1 MQRLWIII
9 VLLASVSVGAAA
21 PLTIDEAV
29 REAMENNPLV
39 HQDEAYRQAAAFGER
54 EARSDFFP
62 RLSAA
67 YTYQNLAE
75 SPFVNIYG
83 NQVITSSRDQH
94 HWEVALT
101 QPVFSGFGISA
112 RHRLAESGLETRELE
127 LQQTLQSV
135 VLQVRQR
142 CFDLLMAERALK
154 VAEGSNT
161 ALAAHEA
168 DVRKFHENGLVPL
181 NDLLKAQVARADSLQ
196 QRHRTEAGVK
206 NVRSALC
213 LLLGRDYTS
222 DIEIVDVNPAMPMM
236 PALNDQVQQ
245 ALKARPEVAVL
256 KQSIQSKANE
266 ALLAKSDYYPQ
277 IDLLGKYQQDGDD
290 LGASNNDYSNQ
301 YNASLGV
308 QAHWTFFEFGKT
320 RARSAKVHSEQR
332 ALAQALEKIMD
343 DVRLQVVQ
351 ARLDLDVAAKNIG
364 TARTALDQAREH
376 WRITNLLYRQQL
388 TTSTAVLDARS
399 YLDRAENAYF
409 EARYGYGKANARLAW
424 AMGKQNSD
432 DGGQKSAGNHIEL
445 TTGAGR

>member
-9 VLLASVSVGAAA
+9 VLLASVSAGWAA

-29 REAMENNPLV
+29 REALENNPLI

-54 EARSDFFP
+54 EVRSDFFP
-62 RLSAA
+62 KLSAA
-67 YTYQNLAE
+67 YTYQSLAE

-83 NQVITSSRDQH
+83 NQVITNSRDQH

-101 QPVFSGFGISA
+101 QPLFSGFGISA
-112 RHRLAESGLETRELE
+112 RHRLAELGLESRELE
-127 LQQTLQSV
+127 LQQTRQSV
-135 VLQVRQR
+135 VLQVRLR
-142 CFDLLMAERALK
+142 CFDLLMAESALK
-154 VAEGSNT
+154 VAESSHA

-181 NDLLKAQVARADSLQ
+181 NELLKAQVARADSLQ
-196 QRHRTEAGVK
+196 QRHRAEAGVK

-213 LLLGRDYTS
+213 LLLGRDYAS
-222 DIEIVDVNPAMPMM
+222 DIEIADVDPAMPMT

-256 KQSIQSKANE
+256 ERSIQSKTNE
-266 ALLAKSDYYPQ
+266 ALLAESDDYPR
-277 IDLLGKYQQDGDD
+277 IDLLGRYEQNGDD
-290 LGASNNDYSNQ
+290 LGAGNNDYSNP

-332 ALAQALEKIMD
+332 ALAQTLEKIMD

-351 ARLDLDVAAKNIG
+351 TRLDLDVAAKNIG
-364 TARTALDQAREH
+364 AARTALDQAGEH
-376 WRITNLLYRQQL
+376 WRITNLLYQQQL
-388 TTSTAVLDARS
+388 TTSTEVLDARS
-399 YLDRAENAYF
+399 YLDRAESAYF
-409 EARYGYGKANARLAW
+409 EARYGYGKAHARLAW
-424 AMGKQNSD
+424 AMGQQTSD
-432 DGGQKSAGNHIEL
+432 DGLQKSEEN
-445 TTGAGR
+445 

>member
-1 MQRLWIII
+1 MQRLWVIII
-9 VLLASVSVGAAA
+9 VLLASASVGAAA
-21 PLTIDEAV
+21 PLTIEEAV
-29 REAMENNPLV
+29 REALENNPLI

-62 RLSAA
+62 KLSAA

-83 NQVITSSRDQH
+83 NQVITNSRDQH

-112 RHRLAESGLETRELE
+112 RHRLAELGLETRELE
-127 LQQTLQSV
+127 LQQTRQSV
-135 VLQVRQR
+135 VLQVRHR
-142 CFDLLMAERALK
+142 CFNLLMAESALK
-154 VAEGSNT
+154 VAESSDA

-196 QRHRTEAGVK
+196 QRHRAEAGVK
-206 NVRSALC
+206 NVQSSLC
-213 LLLGRDYTS
+213 LLLGRNYGD
-222 DIEIVDVNPAMPMM
+222 DLEIVDIKPSMP
-236 PALNDQVQQ
+236 PSAALNEQVEQ
-245 ALKARPEVAVL
+245 ALRDRPEIAVL
-256 KQSIQSKANE
+256 KQSIQSKENE
-266 ALLAKSDYYPQ
+266 RLLAKSDDYPR

-290 LGASNNDYSNQ
+290 LGASNNDYANQ

-308 QAHWTFFEFGKT
+308 QARWTFFEFGKT

-343 DVRLQVVQ
+343 DVSLQVVQ

-376 WRITNLLYRQQL
+376 WRITNLLYQQQL
-388 TTSTAVLDARS
+388 TTSTEVLDARS

-409 EARYGYGKANARLAW
+409 EARYGYGTASAQLAW
-424 AMGKQNSD
+424 AMGQ
-432 DGGQKSAGNHIEL
+432 QKPAP
-445 TTGAGR
+445 

>member
-1 MQRLWIII
+1 MQRLCVIII
-9 VLLASVSVGAAA
+9 VLLAGVSVGAAA
-21 PLTIDEAV
+21 PMTIDEAV
-29 REAMENNPLV
+29 REAMDNNPLI

-67 YTYQNLAE
+67 YSYQNLAE

-83 NQVITSSRDQH
+83 NQVITNSRDQY
-94 HWEVALT
+94 HWEVALA

-112 RHRLAESGLETRELE
+112 RHRLAELGLETRELE
-127 LQQTLQSV
+127 LQQTRQSV
-135 VLQVRQR
+135 MLQVRQR

-154 VAEGSNT
+154 VAESSDA

-196 QRHRTEAGVK
+196 QRHRAEAGVK
-206 NVRSALC
+206 NVRSTLC
-213 LLLGRDYTS
+213 LLLGRDYGS
-222 DIEIVDVNPAMPMM
+222 DVEIKDVEPSMSIS
-236 PALNDQVQQ
+236 PALSDQVQQ
-245 ALKARPEVAVL
+245 ALKTRPEVAVL
-256 KQSIQSKANE
+256 KQSVQSKANE
-266 ALLAKSDYYPQ
+266 ALLAKSDYYPR

-301 YNASLGV
+301 YNASLGI
-308 QAHWTFFEFGKT
+308 QARWTFFEFGKT
-320 RARSAKVHSEQR
+320 RARSARVHSEQR
-332 ALAQALEKIMD
+332 ALVQALEKIMD

-376 WRITNLLYRQQL
+376 WRITNLLYQQQL
-388 TTSTAVLDARS
+388 TTSTEVLDARS

-409 EARYGYGKANARLAW
+409 AARYGYGTASARLAW
-424 AMGKQNSD
+424 AMGEQRSD
-432 DGGQKSAGNHIEL
+432 DGEHWLKRQ
-445 TTGAGR
+445 